1 MQWLTNS
8 FQSARPRTDH
18 RGKKNPHQKFIA
30 SLFTDILHKRKWI
43 WRVIY
48 QLMQP
53 DITLKAFWRGFV
65 EQLVSRESCV
75 WDLQGL
81 RNNRMPSTVSPALG
95 QDVLEGSAGFP
106 LKLLLQKLKFELF
119 GWEGKKPSPGLT
131 VLGVSASVQGPKLAG
146 ASQSCPS
153 QAPPR
158 NTNSRGL
165 NTNRRGIKLY
175 WVLET
180 LSKDFSI

>member
-30 SLFTDILHKRKWI
+30 FIFTDILHKRKWI

-81 RNNRMPSTVSPALG
+81 RNNRMPSTVSPALS
-95 QDVLEGSAGFP
+95 QDVVEGSAGFP

-119 GWEGKKPSPGLT
+119 GWEEKKTLPRTNCPWGFSLSSG
-131 VLGVSASVQGPKLAG
+131 
-146 ASQSCPS
+146 SQ
-153 QAPPR
+153 
-158 NTNSRGL
+158 TG
-165 NTNRRGIKLY
+165 RGIP
-175 WVLET
+175 VLSLPGST
-180 LSKDFSI
+180 